1 MASSGGAWVENQD
14 LFPETPEEKEMGLTS
29 TIKVQVIHGPNLNLL
44 GYREPEI
51 YGAETLEQ
59 VNRKIEQTAKE
70 LNLEVRIFQ
79 SNSEG
84 EIIDTIH
91 ESAQWADVLVINAGA
106 YTHTSIAI
114 RDAITAVRLP
124 AIEVHLSNIYKRE
137 DFRHRSII
145 APVVIGQILG
155 FGPYGYLLALRA
167 AKHLVEELR
176 R

>member
-1 MASSGGAWVENQD
+1 MESQD
-14 LFPETPEEKEMGLTS
+14 LSPEIAEKREMGLS
-29 TIKVQVIHGPNLNLL
+29 NSIKVQVIHGPNLNLL

-70 LNLEVRIFQ
+70 LGLEVRIFQ

-91 ESAQWADVLVINAGA
+91 ESVQWADVLVINAGA

-124 AIEVHLSNIYKRE
+124 AIEVHLSNLYKRE
-137 DFRHRSII
+137 DFRHHSVI
-145 APVVIGQILG
+145 APVVVGQILG
-155 FGPYGYLLALRA
+155 FGPYGYLLALQA